1 MILKRITML
10 LLLSSLTINAL
21 GQDLIRTDE
30 NTINYKDNDEKSLL
44 SSSLNETISYKV
56 TVYERDP
63 KHYKAIKAISGV
75 FDDDSKNIKELVNEN
90 KYLKV
95 MSYEF
100 KDGYTKLNKLQ
111 NSMNLSSEYDEYLSQ
126 KLFVVGVNK
135 VNKFIYDISLQEF
148 KMTKGDNEKI
158 EWTYGII
165 NRVFVGYNQS
175 YRLEIM
181 DSGNISHVYLIKF

>member
-10 LLLSSLTINAL
+10 LLLSSLTVNAL
-21 GQDLIRTDE
+21 GQDFIRNDG

-56 TVYERDP
+56 KVYERDP

-75 FDDDSKNIKELVNEN
+75 FDDDSTNIKELVNEN